1 MKNFI
6 HDIEIKNFKSIRHQK
21 ITDCRRINLFIG
33 YPNAGK
39 SNILEA
45 IGLFSM
51 NQEGS
56 FDTNKN
62 PSSPNKFTFNQ
73 ICRISEPID
82 LFYNKNYKDEL
93 FVSINNRFVL
103 QLQEPDDFNA
113 LHFQN
118 IIPDGNQVNDH
129 LIATLLSSINV
140 NTRDYWIRWNPTQAF
155 VKDEIYNRI
164 KIYLYKQQS
173 QLKSNDFA
181 SLNMPYGNNLAQ
193 IISTNDEVRL
203 LFIDLLRQNNLKP
216 HAITGKYGVAK
227 ELSNG
232 VVVTFDS
239 SLVADTINRLLFH
252 EAAIQ
257 TNQNSIL
264 LFEEPEAHMFPPYIS
279 KLTGEIIYNENGNQ
293 YFITTHSPFVINDFL
308 EDARQDL
315 SVYVVG
321 YKEGATTIK
330 RLTDEELHEIY
341 QYGVDLFFNIE
352 DYVSNG

>member
-1 MKNFI
+1 MGKFI
-6 HDIEIKNFKSIRHQK
+6 DNIEIKNFKSIRHQK

-33 YPNAGK
+33 YPNLGK

-51 NQEGS
+51 NQEGP
-56 FDTNKN
+56 FDTSKN
-62 PSSPNKFTFNQ
+62 PSSLNKVAFNQ

-82 LFYNKNYKDEL
+82 LFYDKSYKDGL
-93 FVSINNRFVL
+93 FISINNRFVL
-103 QLQEPDDFNA
+103 QLREPNDFNV
-113 LHFQN
+113 LHFEN
-118 IIPDGNQVNDH
+118 ILPDKGHFENH
-129 LIATLLSSINV
+129 LEATLLSSIKV
-140 NTRDYWIRWNPTQAF
+140 NTHNFRITWHPTQAF
-155 VKDEIYNRI
+155 IKDEVYNRI
-164 KIYLYKQQS
+164 KIYLYKQQP
-173 QLKSNDFA
+173 QVGSNDFT

-193 IISTNDEVRL
+193 IISTNEDVRL
-203 LFIDLLRQNNLKP
+203 LFIDLLKQNNLKP

-252 EAAIQ
+252 VAAIQ
-257 TNQNSIL
+257 TNKNSIL

-321 YKEGATTIK
+321 YKDGATAIK
-330 RLTDEELHEIY
+330 RLTEKEMHEVY